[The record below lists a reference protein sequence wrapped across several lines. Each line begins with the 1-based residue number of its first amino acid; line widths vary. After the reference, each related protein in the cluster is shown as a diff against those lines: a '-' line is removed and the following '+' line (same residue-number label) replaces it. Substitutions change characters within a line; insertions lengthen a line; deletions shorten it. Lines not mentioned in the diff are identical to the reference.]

1 MLAKRGGERA
11 AGKRRPA
18 TIQALERGLG
28 ILDVLSREGRMPLAR
43 IAKLA
48 GLNLST
54 AHHLMK
60 TLEGR
65 GYVAIGP
72 GRSWELSRRVFQLA
86 AAAWNA
92 DDLAA
97 LGMPAITALGKKTG
111 ESTQLAVF
119 DRKHVILLAKFDG
132 AGPERLFERLGA
144 PRPAYCTAL
153 GKVLLAYQPPEAV
166 ESYLADTDLTAFTP
180 KTLTSAVRLR
190 EELRRVRRAGV
201 GVDDQEFSHG
211 IRCVAAPVFNFTN
224 GVIAAVGMFGP
235 AWRISNGRLSTYAKT
250 VARHARTLSQ
260 QLGYGGAYPPALE
273 N

>member
-1 MLAKRGGERA
+1 M
-11 AGKRRPA
+11 KRRPA
-18 TIQALERGLG
+18 TIQALERGLA
-28 ILDVLSREGRMPLAR
+28 ILDVLARDGRMPLAR

-60 TLEGR
+60 TMEGR
-65 GYVAIGP
+65 GYVAMGP

-92 DDLAA
+92 DDLAV
-97 LGMPAITALGKKTG
+97 LGMPAITALGRKTG

-132 AGPERLFERLGA
+132 DGPERLFERLGA

-153 GKVLLAYQPPEAV
+153 GKVLLAFQAGEMVDAYM
-166 ESYLADTDLTAFTP
+166 SGTTLSAFTP
-180 KTLTSAVRLR
+180 KTITSPARLR
-190 EELRRVRRAGV
+190 EQLRKVRRSGI

-211 IRCVAAPVFNFTN
+211 IRCIAAPVFNFTG
-224 GVIAAVGMFGP
+224 GVVAAIGMFGP
-235 AWRISNGRLSTYAKT
+235 AWRISNGRVAAHAKT
-250 VARHARTLSQ
+250 VARHAKTLSAD
-260 QLGYGGAYPPALE
+260 LGYDGVYPPALE